1 MSLKLACSENTQEFN
16 DNTHIVAIRPSGNVY
31 AMDAINELN
40 IKHKNWTD
48 LMTGEPFTRKD
59 VSF

>member
-1 MSLKLACSENTQEFN
+1 
-16 DNTHIVAIRPSGNVY
+16 
-31 AMDAINELN
+31 MDAINELN

>member
-1 MSLKLACSENTQEFN
+1 
-16 DNTHIVAIRPSGNVY
+16 VAIRPSGNVY

-59 VSF
+59 VSHGPTLFLRVIM